1 MALRDILVH
10 VDNSK
15 TCEARV
21 EVAIALARDHDA
33 HLTGIY
39 VYRELLIP
47 TYAEVQVGAA
57 LMEAQL
63 EEAQA
68 QAQAAENS
76 FCATLEKS
84 GVAFEWRCRRG
95 EPVSSM
101 NLSARYSDL
110 VVTGQAEDMEVDWV
124 SATLSNRIALES
136 GRPVLVIPY
145 TGLRQPIGKRVL
157 VAWNARRE
165 AVRAV
170 HDALPLLVKAESVEV
185 LSINPKD
192 NPSGEGDIA
201 GADLCLHLARHG
213 VKAEAHTI
221 RATDIDVANLL
232 LSHAADQDND
242 LLVMGAYGHSRFRE
256 LVLGGATRDVLAHMT
271 VPVLMSH

>member
-1 MALRDILVH
+1 MAFRDILVH

-15 TCEARV
+15 ICEARLQA
-21 EVAIALARDHDA
+21 AIDLAREHDA
-33 HLTGIY
+33 HLTGVYI
-39 VYRELLIP
+39 YRELLVP

-63 EEAQA
+63 EEAETQA
-68 QAQAAENS
+68 KAAEDA
-76 FCATLEKS
+76 FCAALEQS
-84 GVAFEWRCRRG
+84 GVAFEWRSQRG
-95 EPVSSM
+95 DPVNGI
-101 NLSARYSDL
+101 NLSARYADL
-110 VVTGQAEDMEVDWV
+110 VVTGQPEDMEVDWM
-124 SATLSNRIALES
+124 SAAICNRIALES
-136 GRPVLVIPY
+136 GRPVLVVPY
-145 TGLRQPIGKRVL
+145 TGVQHPIGKRVL

-170 HDALPLLVKAESVEV
+170 HDALPILAKADSVEV

-221 RATDIDVANLL
+221 RASDIDVANLL
-232 LSHAADQDND
+232 LSHSADRDND

-256 LVLGGATRDVLAHMT
+256 LVLGGATRDVMRHMT
-271 VPVLMSH
+271 LPVFMSH

>member
-15 TCEARV
+15 ICDARV
-21 EVAIALARDHDA
+21 QAAIALAREHNA
-33 HLTGIY
+33 HLTGVY
-39 VYRELLIP
+39 VHRELLIP

-57 LMEAQL
+57 LMEAQM
-63 EEAQA
+63 EESQA
-68 QAQAAENS
+68 QAQTAEKA

-84 GVAFEWRCRRG
+84 GVAFEWRCLRG

-110 VVTGQAEDMEVDWV
+110 VITGQPEDMEVDWM
-124 SATLSNRIALES
+124 SAALSNRIALES
-136 GRPVLVIPY
+136 GRPVLVVPY

-170 HDALPLLVKAESVEV
+170 HDALPILTKADSVEI

-213 VKAEAHTI
+213 VNAEAHTI
-221 RATDIDVANLL
+221 RASDIDVANLL
-232 LSHAADQDND
+232 LSHSADRDSD

-256 LVLGGATRDVLAHMT
+256 LVLGGATRDVLGHMT
-271 VPVLMSH
+271 LPVLMSH